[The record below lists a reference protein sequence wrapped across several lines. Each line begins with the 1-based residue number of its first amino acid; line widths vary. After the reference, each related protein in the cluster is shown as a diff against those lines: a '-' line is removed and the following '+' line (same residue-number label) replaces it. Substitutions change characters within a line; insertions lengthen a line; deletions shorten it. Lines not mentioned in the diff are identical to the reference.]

1 MKQMFN
7 QYGKMILA
15 LVIVCISLIILY
27 GVGGSGGVISQ
38 IGSTFYKDESGQY
51 NWKDTG
57 MVRLKDM
64 SSASDPTVTLT
75 TTGAG
80 PLYTNTPYT
89 PATLFNVANA
99 KGQAIQL
106 GDTNVQEAQRSF
118 IDKVVDSY
126 DGSDVTTSVITYG
139 SNGVKDIRYLTF
151 PENHKYYIY
160 FRVYDSTS
168 NRNCDVK
175 TSISFKKA
183 GLFRED
189 GTIIYNWQQLKDNYA
204 ITVDSNGVLTGGTN
218 KGSLNGVLLIDDEVK
233 TVAASAFSGCTG
245 ITNITVPES
254 VTAINEN
261 AFNGCTGL
269 TNLGFTE
276 GLQKIGESAFNGCIG
291 LTSILLPASIKEIG
305 TYAFENCSNL
315 FNVTYKDTV
324 YELRTDLEA
333 TLRTSGVSLVNT
345 AFNKT
350 AMNGATL
357 ASGIYGSDK
366 SFKSWQQLKDEGYI
380 TVDGNGMLNSDST
393 KAVALSGELVIDP
406 EVKSIY
412 DSPTDPKGVFS
423 QCTKLTNIVFPNT
436 ITSLGGNAFWNCS
449 GLKTIT
455 IPDSVVSAG
464 GDVFISCTGL
474 ETVKL
479 SDNLTFI
486 PQYGFSGC
494 SSLKNITISNKVTW
508 IQPYAFNSC
517 TSLQTFTLPDNIQ
530 QIDSAAFKG
539 CTSLKSITFNG
550 ATYTSKK
557 ALLSALSDRKVT
569 VASNAFDG
577 IGMAN

>member
-27 GVGGSGGVISQ
+27 GAGGSGGVISQ

-51 NWKDTG
+51 NWEDNG
-57 MVRLKDM
+57 MVRLKNM

-75 TTGAG
+75 TTGAE

-99 KGQAIQL
+99 KGQVIQL
-106 GDTNVQEAQRSF
+106 GDTNIQEAQRSF
-118 IDKVVDSY
+118 IDKIVDSY
-126 DGSDVTTSVITYG
+126 DGADVTTSVITYG
-139 SNGVKDIRYLTF
+139 SNGIKDIRYLTF

-160 FRVYDSTS
+160 FRVYDGTS
-168 NRNCDVK
+168 NRNCDIK

-189 GTIIYNWQQLKDNYA
+189 GTIIYNWQQLKDNHA
-204 ITVDSNGVLTGGTN
+204 IAVDSNGVLTGGAN
-218 KGSLNGVLLIDDEVK
+218 KASLNGVLLIDDEVK
-233 TVAASAFSGCTG
+233 TVAANAFSGCTS

-254 VTAINEN
+254 VKTINEN

-276 GLQKIGESAFNGCIG
+276 GLQKIGESAFNGCTG
-291 LTSILLPASIKEIG
+291 LTSIFLPTSVREIG

-333 TLRTSGVSLVNT
+333 ALRASGVSLVNT

-357 ASGIYGSDK
+357 ASGIYGSDR

-380 TVDGNGMLNSDST
+380 AVDGNGMLNSDST
-393 KAVALSGELVIDP
+393 KAVTLSGELVIDP

-412 DSPTDPKGVFS
+412 DSPNDPKGVFS

-436 ITSLGGNAFWNCS
+436 ITSLGGNAFWQCTGLKSITVPDSVTTIYDDAFVYCS
-449 GLKTIT
+449 GLESI
-455 IPDSVVSAG
+455 
-464 GDVFISCTGL
+464 
-474 ETVKL
+474 KL
-479 SDNLTFI
+479 SDNITEV
-486 PQYGFSGC
+486 YGYVFMEC
-494 SSLKNITISNKVTW
+494 RNLKNVTISNKVTR
-508 IQPYAFNSC
+508 IQRSAFATC
-517 TSLQTFTLPDNIQ
+517 TSLETFTLPDNIQ
-530 QIDSAAFKG
+530 QIDAAAFKG

-550 ATYTSKK
+550 TTYTSKK

-569 VASNAFDG
+569 VASNAFDE
-577 IGMAN
+577 IGMVN